1 MKKLLYIRSLAIA
14 ALLLLLL
21 AVAPAAAD
29 NVTYQGE
36 TTTLAVVAE
45 PDCNYKWELYND
57 ATGNFVDKPGNAL
70 PSEAVFV
77 GSPNQPSVDVRWLTP
92 GIYYYKVTV
101 SDITGCSANMKIGR
115 MEVKEAKPTAT
126 ITSDHQSICDGETAT
141 IEIML
146 TGKGPWDLTYS
157 DDTGN
162 LKTITGI
169 TDSNYELEVS
179 PMFSTQ
185 FFITEVK
192 DQNAVNELAEPYTTV
207 WVFVT
212 DRPVFVR
219 KIHAVEP

>member
-1 MKKLLYIRSLAIA
+1 MA

-21 AVAPAAAD
+21 AVAPAAAQ
-29 NVTYQGE
+29 NVAYQGE

-57 ATGNFVDKPGNAL
+57 GTGNLVDKPGNAQ

-101 SDITGCSANMKIGR
+101 TDNITGCSSNLKIGR
-115 MEVKEAKPTAT
+115 MEVKEALPTAT
-126 ITSDHQSICDGETAT
+126 ITSDHQTICDGDEAT
-141 IEIML
+141 LEVTL

-157 DDTGN
+157 DDTDH
-162 LKTITGI
+162 LTTITGI
-169 TDSNYELEVS
+169 TESEYQLVVK
-179 PMFSTQ
+179 PRRSTEY
-185 FFITEVK
+185 FITEVK
-192 DQNAVNELAEPYTTV
+192 DQNAVNSIAKPTKV
-207 WVFVT
+207 WVFWT

>member
-1 MKKLLYIRSLAIA
+1 MTRLLYIRSLAMA

-21 AVAPAAAD
+21 VVAPAAAQ

-36 TTTLAVVAE
+36 TTTLAVEAE
-45 PDCNYKWELYND
+45 PDYNYKWELYND
-57 ATGNFVDKPGNAL
+57 AIGNLADKPGNAQ

-92 GIYYYKVTV
+92 GIYYYKITV
-101 SDITGCSANMKIGR
+101 SDITGCSSNMKIGR

-126 ITSDHQSICDGETAT
+126 ITSDHQTICDGDEAILKVT
-141 IEIML
+141 L

-157 DDTGN
+157 DDAGN
-162 LKTITGI
+162 LKTIVGI
-169 TDSNYELEVS
+169 TESEYQLVVKPRVS
-179 PMFSTQ
+179 SE

-192 DQNAVNELAEPYTTV
+192 DQNAVNKLEEPYTRV